1 MIDWELLALDFLQFH
16 KDKVTISNSNDLV
29 FNMET
34 LENFLRK
41 KRHVHDIV
49 DGRLVGQ
56 LLDTLVAGR
65 ISRMEATGR

>member
-1 MIDWELLALDFLQFH
+1 MKLEMFGKFGGLL
-16 KDKVTISNSNDLV
+16 
-29 FNMET
+29 E
-34 LENFLRK
+34 E